1 MNFHNVKSINVE
13 RDLENGWTTIR
24 VTRHETIAVESD
36 EAQSIAADFGI
47 NRFDMQSLVRELNR
61 KGTVT
66 DEITFFHVAEK
77 DIGITVETKG

>member
-24 VTRHETIAVESD
+24 VTRHESIDVDSGD
-36 EAQSIAADFGI
+36 EQSIAADFGI
-47 NRFDMQSLVRELNR
+47 NRFDMHSLVRQLNR

-77 DIGITVETKG
+77 DIGITVETKV

>member
-24 VTRHETIAVESD
+24 VTRHESIDVDSGD
-36 EAQSIAADFGI
+36 EQSIAADFGI
-47 NRFDMQSLVRELNR
+47 NRFDMHSLVRKLNS

-77 DIGITVETKG
+77 DIGITVETKV

>member
-24 VTRHETIAVESD
+24 VTRHERLDLDLEDERKIASE
-36 EAQSIAADFGI
+36 FGI
-47 NRFDMQSLVRELNR
+47 NKWDMPTVRRRLNEL
-61 KGTVT
+61 GTVT

>member
-24 VTRHETIAVESD
+24 VTRHVRLDLDLEDERKIASE
-36 EAQSIAADFGI
+36 FGI
-47 NRFDMQSLVRELNR
+47 NKWDMPTVRRRLNEL
-61 KGTVT
+61 GTVT

>member
-24 VTRHETIAVESD
+24 VTRHESIDVDSGD
-36 EAQSIAADFGI
+36 EQSIAADFGI
-47 NRFDMQSLVRELNR
+47 NMFDMHSLVRQLNR

-66 DEITFFHVAEK
+66 DEITFFHAGDK
-77 DIGITVETKG
+77 DIGITMETI